1 MLHLKNYYKII
12 QKKVHRNN
20 DDADKQLKKKMKQ
33 NHCDK
38 IKSDQIGNGNTLETY
53 ILVCKSIKVINN
65 SYWKSCSPIFSS
77 S

>member
-1 MLHLKNYYKII
+1 
-12 QKKVHRNN
+12 
-20 DDADKQLKKKMKQ
+20 MKQ

-65 SYWKSCSPIFSS
+65 SY
-77 S
+77 